1 MTLQA
6 PAPTLKVGGR
16 NYNPKLTWS
25 RRDKIYMGDRC
36 IGIINLTSTDRTEQ
50 TVSLVSNNRV
60 AGRRIKVCRAID
72 RCRTTWAKQLHTIG
86 TS

>member
-16 NYNPKLTWS
+16 NYKPNLTWS

-36 IGIINLTSTDRTEQ
+36 IGIINLTSTDRTGQ

-60 AGRRIKVCRAID
+60 VGRKINWCVEQSTATGRPGR
-72 RCRTTWAKQLHTIG
+72 
-86 TS
+86 SN